1 MIGELFFII
10 LGGILGAI
18 AYIVIICAIFST
30 MAIGEYISMSLCA
43 VFCIAISGVIFGT
56 IAIGISEKKGND
68 EGNAGFWW
76 GFWLGLLGL
85 LIVAFQPNNKSRAE
99 TEENIYETEIYDM
112 EIDETLQNNCE
123 VEEIKRYKK
132 MLNDG
137 LITEEEFSEK
147 KKQILGI

>member
-1 MIGELFFII
+1 M
-10 LGGILGAI
+10 
-18 AYIVIICAIFST
+18 
-30 MAIGEYISMSLCA
+30 
-43 VFCIAISGVIFGT
+43 
-56 IAIGISEKKGND
+56 
-68 EGNAGFWW
+68 
-76 GFWLGLLGL
+76 LGL
-85 LIVAFQPNNKSRAE
+85 LIVVFQPNNKLRAE